1 MSTFSKIINFIFE
14 VQKENPEL
22 NRARYRALSKQIPLM
37 YAILM
42 VNIITMAY
50 IHFQYAPYY
59 LTMTLPIILTPITIA
74 RSILLIKSNIDALN
88 DASINAR
95 LRTINYLAVIIGSV
109 CVMWS
114 ISLFEYGNAYTQ
126 GYVAFFMCLTAI
138 GVITSLMHLQQA
150 AMIIAAIVVI
160 PGSIFF
166 GISDQPT
173 YNAIAIDIL
182 LVVGI
187 VLFIMF
193 RYSRDFTSLIENQQ
207 KMEKQR
213 ELMKILNAKNEQLAN
228 LDSLTTL
235 PNRRCFFYELNNILQ
250 ENLVTEDP
258 FVVGM
263 LDLDGFKQ
271 INDLFG
277 HAIGDQVLLETSA
290 RLRKLL
296 DEDILVARLGGDEF
310 GIIIPHPG
318 SEQDIINFGDTICEA
333 LKRPFKIDG
342 MKDGTVKISCTVGFA
357 SFPSAGDTASILFER
372 ADYALCYSKQNS
384 KGNSVMF
391 SQEHETLIREVS
403 TIARHLKEADLKE
416 ELSVVF
422 QPIVN
427 TQTGRTICLESLA
440 RWDNPTLGKVPPDV
454 FIRSAEQSGMIN
466 QLTSI
471 LLAKTLQ
478 AVAHWPQHIHVSFNL
493 STFDLCS
500 KTAILNI
507 INTMENSGVSAKRII
522 FEITET
528 SVMENFDRA
537 LEGVDML
544 RDLGCKIALDDFGTG
559 FSSLSYIQH
568 LPIERLKIDRS
579 FILNIETCSATRNI
593 IRTIADLC
601 YNLNLE
607 GIVEGVET
615 KQQLDILTDLG
626 LHIIQGYYF
635 SKPLPEDEILPFLE
649 DEALQSESSDGTL
662 PDSIPGSE
670 KIDCALDKVQH

>member
-1 MSTFSKIINFIFE
+1 MSIFRKIINFIFE

-22 NRARYRALSKQIPLM
+22 NRARYRALSRQIPLM
-37 YAILM
+37 YAIVM
-42 VNIITMAY
+42 VNVLTMAY

-59 LTMTLPIILTPITIA
+59 LTVILPIILTPITIS
-74 RSILLIKSNIDALN
+74 RSILLIRSNIDALDD
-88 DASINAR
+88 DAIRAR
-95 LRTINYLAVIIGSV
+95 LRTINYLAVIIGGI
-109 CVMWS
+109 CVTWS

-138 GVITSLMHLQQA
+138 GVIACLMHLQQA

-166 GISDQPT
+166 GMNDQPI
-173 YNAIAIDIL
+173 YNAIAVDIL

-213 ELMKILNAKNEQLAN
+213 ELMEILNAKNEQLAN

-235 PNRRCFFYELNNILQ
+235 PNRRCFFYELNTILQ
-250 ENLVTEDP
+250 ENIATKDP

-277 HAIGDQVLLETSA
+277 HATGDQVLLETSI

-296 DEDILVARLGGDEF
+296 DDDILIARLGGDEF

-318 SEQDIINFGDTICEA
+318 SEKDIIKFGDTICQA
-333 LKRPFKIDG
+333 LKNPFKING

-384 KGNSVMF
+384 KGSSVMF

-403 TIARHLKEADLKE
+403 TIAHHLKEADLNE
-416 ELSVVF
+416 ELTVVF

-440 RWDNPTLGKVPPDV
+440 RWDNHTLGKVPPDI

-471 LLAKTLQ
+471 LLAKTLK
-478 AVAHWPQHIHVSFNL
+478 AVAHWPEHIHVSFNL

-507 INTMENSGVSAKRII
+507 ISTMENSDVSAKRII

-615 KQQLDILTDLG
+615 KKQLDILTDLG

-635 SKPLPEDEILPFLE
+635 SKPLPESDVLPFLE
-649 DEALQSESSDGTL
+649 DEISRSESSDDTL
-662 PDSIPGSE
+662 PDPVLSSE
-670 KIDCALDKVQH
+670 ESACALGKVQH

>member
-74 RSILLIKSNIDALN
+74 RSILLINSNIDALN

>member
-1 MSTFSKIINFIFE
+1 MSIASRIINFIFG

-22 NRARYRALSKQIPLM
+22 NRARYRALAKQIPPM
-37 YAILM
+37 YAIIM
-42 VNIITMAY
+42 VNVMTTAY

-59 LTMTLPIILTPITIA
+59 LTIILPIILTPITIA
-74 RSILLIKSNIDALN
+74 RSILLIRSNIDALSD
-88 DASINAR
+88 DAICAR
-95 LRTINYLAVIIGSV
+95 LRTINYLAIILGGGCVI
-109 CVMWS
+109 WS

-126 GYVAFFMCLTAI
+126 GYLAFFMCLTSV
-138 GVITSLMHLQQA
+138 GVITCLMHLQQA
-150 AMIIAAIVVI
+150 AMIIATIVVI

-166 GISDQPT
+166 GISDKPT

-250 ENLVTEDP
+250 ENIKTKDP

-277 HAIGDQVLLETSA
+277 HAIGDQVLLKTSA

-296 DEDILVARLGGDEF
+296 DDDIIIARLGGDEF

-318 SEQDIINFGDTICEA
+318 SEQEIIKFGDTLCEA
-333 LKRPFKIDG
+333 LKEPFKIDG
-342 MKDGTVKISCTVGFA
+342 TKDGTVKISCTVGFA
-357 SFPSAGDTASILFER
+357 SFPSAGDTASLLFER
-372 ADYALCYSKQNS
+372 SDYALCYSKQNS

-403 TIARHLKEADLKE
+403 TIARHLKEADLNE
-416 ELSVVF
+416 ELTVVF

-427 TQTGRTICLESLA
+427 TQTERTICLESLA

-478 AVAHWPQHIHVSFNL
+478 AVAHWPEHIHVSFNL

-507 INTMENSGVSAKRII
+507 INTLENSDVSAKRII

-607 GIVEGVET
+607 GIAEGVET

-635 SKPLPEDEILPFLE
+635 SKPLPEEGILPFLE
-649 DEALQSESSDGTL
+649 DEALKPEASNDTL
-662 PDSIPGSE
+662 PDSIPSSE
-670 KIDCALDKVQH
+670 KIDCTLNKVQH

>member
-1 MSTFSKIINFIFE
+1 MSINNKIISTIFDI
-14 VQKENPEL
+14 QKENPEL
-22 NRARYRALSKQIPLM
+22 NRARYKALSKQIPLM
-37 YAILM
+37 YAIVM
-42 VNIITMAY
+42 VNVLTMAY

-59 LTMTLPIILTPITIA
+59 LTIILPIILTPITIL
-74 RSILLIKSNIDALN
+74 RSILLIKSNIDALSD
-88 DASINAR
+88 DAIQAR
-95 LRTINYLAVIIGSV
+95 LRTINYLAVIIGSI
-109 CVMWS
+109 CVIWS

-138 GVITSLMHLQQA
+138 GVITCLMHLQQA

-166 GISDQPT
+166 SLSDQPT
-173 YNAIAIDIL
+173 YNAIAVDIL

-193 RYSRDFTSLIENQQ
+193 RYSLDFTSLIENQQ

-213 ELMKILNAKNEQLAN
+213 KLMEILNAKNEQLAN

-235 PNRRCFFYELNNILQ
+235 PNRRCFFSELNNILQ
-250 ENLVTEDP
+250 ENITTKDP

-277 HAIGDQVLLETSA
+277 HATGDQVLLETSI

-296 DEDILVARLGGDEF
+296 DDDILIARLGGDEF
-310 GIIIPHPG
+310 GIIIPHSG
-318 SEQDIINFGDTICEA
+318 SDKDIITLGDTICEA
-333 LKRPFKIDG
+333 LKEPFKING
-342 MKDGTVKISCTVGFA
+342 MKDGTIKISCTVGFA
-357 SFPSAGDTASILFER
+357 SFPSAGDTAPVLFER

-384 KGNSVMF
+384 KGSSVMF
-391 SQEHETLIREVS
+391 SHEHETLIREVS
-403 TIARHLKEADLKE
+403 TIAHHLKEADLNE
-416 ELSVVF
+416 ELTVVF

-427 TQTGRTICLESLA
+427 TKTGRTICLESLA
-440 RWDNPTLGKVPPDV
+440 RWDNPDLGKVPPDV

-471 LLAKTLQ
+471 LFEKTLH
-478 AVAHWPQHIHVSFNL
+478 AVAHWPEHVKVSFNL

-500 KTAILNI
+500 KTAMLNI
-507 INTMENSGVSAKRII
+507 IHIMENSDVPAKRII

-537 LEGVDML
+537 LEGINML
-544 RDLGCKIALDDFGTG
+544 RDLGCNIALDDFGTG

-568 LPIERLKIDRS
+568 LPIQRLKIDRS
-579 FILNIETCSATRNI
+579 FITNIDTCRATRNI

-615 KQQLDILTDLG
+615 KEQLDILADLG

-635 SKPLPEDEILPFLE
+635 SKPLPENEVLPFLE
-649 DEALQSESSDGTL
+649 NEQEQSETSDDAL
-662 PDSIPGSE
+662 PNSIQGSQ
-670 KIDCALDKVQH
+670 KIDYVLNKAKH